1 MHSPTSIRPW
11 YLGIIAPP
19 LTVATTLAA
28 LLTLSPSAWAA
39 PKPDVPAVAAAAGLS
54 PSVSAAPK
62 PDVPAVAAAAGLSPS
77 VSAAPKPDVPAVAAA
92 AGLSPSAS
100 AAPTPDVPAV
110 AGAAVAASGT
120 ASGTAS
126 DVVSDAAATAAA
138 AAVDAAGTAMAAL
151 APADSV
157 DSPAVLA
164 RAVHFNGA
172 AFDTC
177 QAPPLATMK
186 AWRSS
191 SYGGVGV
198 YFAGRGRGCP
208 DQHHLNKSWLTD
220 VDRMGWR
227 VLPIFV
233 GSQSPC
239 VRSQAKRKVRMS
251 ADSAPQ
257 GRTEGRQ
264 AAEAAEQLG
273 IRQGSALYLDM
284 EAYDANN
291 AGCARTTLAF
301 VRAWNRE
308 VRGRGFLPGFYSS
321 AASGVRHMEQARRA
335 GQSDLPSVMWFARWG
350 SGPSLYGEPTLHAD
364 AWTPHRR
371 IHQYA
376 GNVTETHGG
385 RRLVVDRNTVD
396 APVARFRP

>member
-1 MHSPTSIRPW
+1 MRSLTSIRPW
-11 YLGIIAPP
+11 YLGIVTPP
-19 LTVATTLAA
+19 LAVATTLAA
-28 LLTLSPSAWAA
+28 LLTLSPPASAA
-39 PKPDVPAVAAAAGLS
+39 PAPDVPTVAAA
-54 PSVSAAPK
+54 PEAA
-62 PDVPAVAAAAGLSPS
+62 
-77 VSAAPKPDVPAVAAA
+77 
-92 AGLSPSAS
+92 SPSAS
-100 AAPTPDVPAV
+100 DAD
-110 AGAAVAASGT
+110 AGAVP
-120 ASGTAS
+120 
-126 DVVSDAAATAAA
+126 DAEAAA
-138 AAVDAAGTAMAAL
+138 A
-151 APADSV
+151 PADAV

-164 RAVHFNGA
+164 RAVHFKGA

-191 SYGGVGV
+191 SYRGVGV

-208 DQHHLNKSWLTD
+208 NQLHLSRSWLAS
-220 VDRMGWR
+220 VDGMGWR

-239 VRSQAKRKVRMS
+239 VRSEAKRKVRMGSNS
-251 ADSAPQ
+251 ATQ

-264 AAEAAEQLG
+264 AAEAAGRLG

-284 EAYDANN
+284 EAYDAGN

-308 VRGRGFLPGFYSS
+308 VRGQGFLPGFYSS

-350 SGPSLYGEPTLHAD
+350 SGSSLYGEPSLHTD
-364 AWTPHRR
+364 AWRPHRR

>member
-1 MHSPTSIRPW
+1 MRSLTSIRPW
-11 YLGIIAPP
+11 CLGIVTPP
-19 LTVATTLAA
+19 LAVATTLAA
-28 LLTLSPSAWAA
+28 LLTLSPPASASPA
-39 PKPDVPAVAAAAGLS
+39 PDVPTVAAA
-54 PSVSAAPK
+54 PEAASGIAS
-62 PDVPAVAAAAGLSPS
+62 DADAAAAPDAVPDA
-77 VSAAPKPDVPAVAAA
+77 VSQAAP
-92 AGLSPSAS
+92 
-100 AAPTPDVPAV
+100 
-110 AGAAVAASGT
+110 
-120 ASGTAS
+120 
-126 DVVSDAAATAAA
+126 DA
-138 AAVDAAGTAMAAL
+138 
-151 APADSV
+151 APADAV

-164 RAVHFNGA
+164 RAVHFKGA

-191 SYGGVGV
+191 SYRGVGV

-208 DQHHLNKSWLTD
+208 NQLHLSRSWLAS
-220 VDRMGWR
+220 VDGMGWR

-239 VRSQAKRKVRMS
+239 VRSEAKRKVRMGSNS
-251 ADSAPQ
+251 AAQ

-264 AAEAAEQLG
+264 AADAAERLG

-284 EAYDANN
+284 EAYDAGNS
-291 AGCARTTLAF
+291 GCARTTLAF
-301 VRAWNRE
+301 VRAWNRA
-308 VRGRGFLPGFYSS
+308 VRGEGFLPGFYSS

-350 SGPSLYGEPTLHAD
+350 SGSSLYGEPTLHAD
-364 AWTPHRR
+364 AWRPHRR

>member
-1 MHSPTSIRPW
+1 MRSLTSIRPW
-11 YLGIIAPP
+11 YLGIVTPP
-19 LTVATTLAA
+19 LAVATTLAA
-28 LLTLSPSAWAA
+28 LLTLSPPASAA
-39 PKPDVPAVAAAAGLS
+39 PVPDVPAVAAA
-54 PSVSAAPK
+54 PE
-62 PDVPAVAAAAGLSPS
+62 
-77 VSAAPKPDVPAVAAA
+77 
-92 AGLSPSAS
+92 
-100 AAPTPDVPAV
+100 
-110 AGAAVAASGT
+110 AASGV
-120 ASGTAS
+120 AS
-126 DVVSDAAATAAA
+126 DADAAAPEAAGEA
-138 AAVDAAGTAMAAL
+138 APVDA
-151 APADSV
+151 V
-157 DSPAVLA
+157 DSPEVLA
-164 RAVHFNGA
+164 RAVHFKGA

-191 SYGGVGV
+191 SYRGVGV

-208 DQHHLNKSWLTD
+208 NQLHLSRSWLAS
-220 VDRMGWR
+220 VDGMGWR

-239 VRSQAKRKVRMS
+239 VRSEAKRKVRMGSGS
-251 ADSAPQ
+251 AAQ

-264 AAEAAEQLG
+264 AADAAGKLG

-284 EAYDANN
+284 EAYDAGD

-308 VRGRGFLPGFYSS
+308 VRGQGFLPGFYSS

-364 AWTPHRR
+364 AWQPHRR

-385 RRLVVDRNTVD
+385 HRLVVDRNTVD
-396 APVARFRP
+396 APVARFQP